1 MCSSHRGTRME
12 FSKREFFFL
21 SRFFLWY
28 SDYKLRIVIE
38 NWFVRIW
45 RNETTEFL
53 NNIFK
58 RKSMEKREG
67 KFCGGWFDLPV
78 KRSCS
83 IRNCIGFFLIV
94 TQEILFNGNLLTL
107 LPNNFT
113 RSFARNSP
121 IISFGRKTIRC
132 ANQPTFPRE
141 ETVLR
146 HLCHGPLTPLS
157 SHPHMRAYIG
167 RIDDF
172 FRGGGG
178 EERLSW
184 KLQRVHTY
192 MDMQWCSLRW
202 MAAVVRGLVLIN
214 EVSRI
219 AGCAPAAC
227 SNVGIDCRFCC
238 ND

>member
-1 MCSSHRGTRME
+1 MKSIFLPFPFLSSSRISGPKLWKCVRRIVGRGWNFLRGN
-12 FSKREFFFL
+12 SFFL

-121 IISFGRKTIRC
+121 IISFGRKTIRLY
-132 ANQPTFPRE
+132 AARISQRFQEKKPFYDISVTGHW
-141 ETVLR
+141 
-146 HLCHGPLTPLS
+146 HL
-157 SHPHMRAYIG
+157 
-167 RIDDF
+167 
-172 FRGGGG
+172 FR
-178 EERLSW
+178 LIHIC
-184 KLQRVHTY
+184 VH
-192 MDMQWCSLRW
+192 
-202 MAAVVRGLVLIN
+202 I
-214 EVSRI
+214 
-219 AGCAPAAC
+219 
-227 SNVGIDCRFCC
+227 
-238 ND
+238 

>member
-1 MCSSHRGTRME
+1 MKSIFLPFPFLSSSRISGPKLWKCVRRIVGRGWNFLRGN
-12 FSKREFFFL
+12 SFFL

-107 LPNNFT
+107 LPNNFFRT
-113 RSFARNSP
+113 Q
-121 IISFGRKTIRC
+121 
-132 ANQPTFPRE
+132 QPNN
-141 ETVLR
+141 
-146 HLCHGPLTPLS
+146 
-157 SHPHMRAYIG
+157 
-167 RIDDF
+167 F
-172 FRGGGG
+172 FW
-178 EERLSW
+178 S
-184 KLQRVHTY
+184 
-192 MDMQWCSLRW
+192 
-202 MAAVVRGLVLIN
+202 
-214 EVSRI
+214 
-219 AGCAPAAC
+219 
-227 SNVGIDCRFCC
+227 
-238 ND
+238 